1 MLFSRLYQRN
11 NGFRHNETDILLHS
25 FKQAP
30 ATRLNR
36 VLPRAIRRDVDFT
49 LFFSYRQYGDI
60 IGEEIERAATPSV
73 KTGVVPMAGKHAV
86 IDGSPMEGETHMGT
100 PVVHGIENPLVIK
113 NGDGHRP
120 LDYEASLLA

>member
-30 ATRLNR
+30 APRLNR

-49 LFFSYRQYGDI
+49 LYFYRLRSDV
-60 IGEEIERAATPSV
+60 IGEEIERAATQSV

-86 IDGSPMEGETHMGT
+86 IDGSPMKGETHMGAPAPRLRGT
-100 PVVHGIENPLVIK
+100 
-113 NGDGHRP
+113 
-120 LDYEASLLA
+120 ASRVKGP